1 MQEQGRRPLPRS
13 RPKFGGSYGGK
24 THTAVCNGDDMEQ
37 VAKQDVGFKGD
48 EGTEERK
55 LIDGHV
61 APTDNTMLG

>member
-1 MQEQGRRPLPRS
+1 
-13 RPKFGGSYGGK
+13 
-24 THTAVCNGDDMEQ
+24 MEQ